1 MVGGD
6 AVLWSGCSVH
16 LWKEGPSNCPA
27 WHSEELLG
35 IVQLILENINQYL
48 WGFGMENIQE
58 CEGAQLFGDGTGV
71 WEGPAPPSKAFIEHF
86 SRAQSKSGSS
96 TNSK

>member
-1 MVGGD
+1 M
-6 AVLWSGCSVH
+6 LYSG
-16 LWKEGPSNCPA
+16 LAALGILEGPSNCPA

-86 SRAQSKSGSS
+86 SRAQSKSSSS